1 MDADT
6 SLLKGAIAMS
16 TITTILLVVLLAA
29 LFNPGLV
36 QQIREAT
43 AAGRA
48 AGAPAIP
55 GLQILLATLGSV
67 APDIALISG
76 YVGDI
81 VAGGLGKFRYS
92 LTSILAIVAV
102 ILNKLIW
109 GMGELAG
116 DYAALSAGAASFTGA
131 SVAAPAAAADAVR
144 SVINAAGVIPAVG
157 TARSESGGGGDVFAS
172 GIAGAVARSAEAA
185 SGRRRRFGEMSPLGS
200 TGLGLPTPAIPPSGP
215 RPSARGAAG
224 LRTMSGDDTMS
235 GGPGIF
241 GGGKKVQTG
250 GANEISPEFARQA
263 KPCVIRGLGFLDT
276 QKSPM
281 SIVVLVFIFFIYFLD
296 MAVNLKRTGPEIT
309 GNVFFGLFV
318 LAINIYSFSVFNCY
332 GSTTG
337 ERVFSIVKAASIGIV
352 FGGIVFA
359 IYNYTDDGRQYLPVD
374 PSPASTSATLLP
386 PIPATSDNP
395 KDVGSSSQCAGPN
408 ADDQFVCDAY
418 KNGKKITTTVVQ

>member
-1 MDADT
+1 MDSDT

-36 QQIREAT
+36 EQIRNAT

-109 GMGELAG
+109 GLGELPA
-116 DYAALSAGAASFTGA
+116 DYAALSSGAAAFTGA
-131 SVAAPAAAADAVR
+131 SVAAAGEGGVGEAVR
-144 SVINAAGVIPAVG
+144 SVISSAAAIPSVG
-157 TARSESGGGGDVFAS
+157 TARSGSGDVFAP
-172 GIAGAVARSAEAA
+172 GRSAI
-185 SGRRRRFGEMSPLGS
+185 RRRFDEISPLGS
-200 TGLGLPTPAIPPSGP
+200 SIGLPSAAIRPSGP
-215 RPSARGAAG
+215 RPTPRGAAG

-235 GGPGIF
+235 GGIF
-241 GGGKKVQTG
+241 GGGKTVQTG

-296 MAVNLKRTGPEIT
+296 MAVNLKRTGPEIL

-332 GSTTG
+332 GATTG
-337 ERVFSIVKAASIGIV
+337 ARVFSIVKAASIGIV
-352 FGGIVFA
+352 LGGIVFA
-359 IYNYTDDGRQYLPVD
+359 IYNYTEDGRQYLPVD
-374 PSPASTSATLLP
+374 PSPASLETSVINPVLP
-386 PIPATSDNP
+386 AKARKP
-395 KDVGSSSQCAGPN
+395 KDDPQDIGSTSQCAGPN

>member
-1 MDADT
+1 MDSDT

-36 QQIREAT
+36 EQIRNAT

-55 GLQILLATLGSV
+55 GLEILLATLGSV

-109 GMGELAG
+109 GLSELPG
-116 DYAALSAGAASFTGA
+116 DYAALSSGAAAFTGA
-131 SVAAPAAAADAVR
+131 SVASAAAGEGGVGEAVR
-144 SVINAAGVIPAVG
+144 SVISTAAAIPAVG
-157 TARSESGGGGDVFAS
+157 TARSSGGSGDVFAP
-172 GIAGAVARSAEAA
+172 
-185 SGRRRRFGEMSPLGS
+185 GRPAIRRRFGEISPLGS
-200 TGLGLPTPAIPPSGP
+200 SLGLPSAALGPAGP
-215 RPSARGAAG
+215 RPTPRGAAG
-224 LRTMSGDDTMS
+224 LRTMSGSGDDTTMS
-235 GGPGIF
+235 GGIF

-296 MAVNLKRTGPEIT
+296 MAVNLKRTGPEIA

-332 GSTTG
+332 GATTG
-337 ERVFSIVKAASIGIV
+337 ARVFSVVKAASIGVV

-359 IYNYTDDGRQYLPVD
+359 IYNYTEEGKQYLPVD
-374 PSPASTSATLLP
+374 PSPASLETTLINPVLP
-386 PIPATSDNP
+386 AKAKKP
-395 KDVGSSSQCAGPN
+395 KPSPEDVGSESQCAGPN